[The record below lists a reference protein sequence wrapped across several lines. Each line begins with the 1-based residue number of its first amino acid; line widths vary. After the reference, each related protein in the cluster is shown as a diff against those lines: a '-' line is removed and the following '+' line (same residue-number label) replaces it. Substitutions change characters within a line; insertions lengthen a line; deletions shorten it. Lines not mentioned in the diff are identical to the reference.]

1 MGLEPV
7 AMEQGQNSQ
16 KLEVE
21 WDAWLDS
28 LSVLSS

>member
-7 AMEQGQNSQ
+7 AMEQGQSNQ

-21 WDAWLDS
+21 WNAWLDS